1 MKLFYVIPVF
11 NDESSLL
18 ELIKKIKTLNS
29 SYDNNFLII
38 NDAST
43 DKFALLYNENNVTEI
58 LLKKNYGSQK
68 AISIGL
74 NYLFKNNI
82 KFDYLIVMDSDGE
95 DKPEDINVLLNEA
108 KIKINNQIVFAS
120 RKKRRENLFFKF
132 FYILYK
138 ITFKVC
144 TGKKIDFGNFSCI
157 PKKILSSIIKIPF
170 IDYHYSAAILKSEIR
185 YCTVSCDKGKRY
197 SGKSNMSLINLLI
210 HGMKS
215 ISLFLKEITLRIIML
230 IIILNVILLTNF
242 ELFFVLNLN
251 CFFLTLIVTFLF
263 YLNYLK
269 QIQIK
274 KNDIVNISNY
284 YNFVK
289 KIK

>member
-1 MKLFYVIPVF
+1 
-11 NDESSLL
+11 
-18 ELIKKIKTLNS
+18 
-29 SYDNNFLII
+29 
-38 NDAST
+38 
-43 DKFALLYNENNVTEI
+43 
-58 LLKKNYGSQK
+58 
-68 AISIGL
+68 
-74 NYLFKNNI
+74 
-82 KFDYLIVMDSDGE
+82 
-95 DKPEDINVLLNEA
+95 
-108 KIKINNQIVFAS
+108 
-120 RKKRRENLFFKF
+120 
-132 FYILYK
+132 
-138 ITFKVC
+138 
-144 TGKKIDFGNFSCI
+144 
-157 PKKILSSIIKIPF
+157 
-170 IDYHYSAAILKSEIR
+170 
-185 YCTVSCDKGKRY
+185 
-197 SGKSNMSLINLLI
+197 MSLINLLI

-251 CFFLTLIVTFLF
+251 CFFLILIVTFLF

>member
-43 DKFALLYNENNVTEI
+43 DKFALLYNEHKVTEI

-74 NYLFKNNI
+74 NYLFNNNI

-95 DKPEDINVLLNEA
+95 DKPEDINILLNEA

-132 FYILYK
+132 FYMLYK
-138 ITFKVC
+138 ITFKAL

-157 PKKILSSIIKIPF
+157 PKEILSSIINIPF

-197 SGKSNMSLINLLI
+197 SGKSNMSLINLII

-215 ISLFLKEITLRIIML
+215 ISLFLNEISLRIIML

-251 CFFLTLIVTFLF
+251 LFFLTLIVIFLF